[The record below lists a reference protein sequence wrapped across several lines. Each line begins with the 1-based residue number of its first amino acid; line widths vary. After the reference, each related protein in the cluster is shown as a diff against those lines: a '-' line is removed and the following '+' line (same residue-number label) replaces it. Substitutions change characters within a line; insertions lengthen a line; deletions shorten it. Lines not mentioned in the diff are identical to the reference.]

1 MFPFYTHT
9 CSKIPN
15 GPQYVQQLLLGM
27 EITDRDSSSCFIDR
41 RGQTIKVPRRDTGK
55 SFVPYADD
63 GYAKALWDYRNGDL
77 LLGDDNTTL
86 YVRDVDRTGNNQLL
100 DTWHAISNLETEY
113 HVKSTKAYYPW
124 NDQIRIECRK
134 LDQHVKHGIKFTN
147 RAYLRINNTITRI
160 DTSNELFNQPY
171 ELTLDTEY
179 DNNLAAQAVEYLRD
193 VTADEHSAQNLGRMF
208 ATPLLEPYKHLTYVM
223 YGDGGNGKGILLGTL
238 SRSFPDLAASVDSQ
252 RILGG
257 RRGSGGFDTQQ
268 ETGKLI
274 GTLWAYDEDADTI
287 GIDQLTY
294 LKKISTGDAV
304 TARRIGENAVSFTP
318 RCTFIIA
325 TNNQVITTMSAAVS
339 RRFAYI
345 RMRDGR
351 KPDEFARLLAFR
363 NQHGAAPFIM
373 ASSEIWRRAGDDPFD
388 DVSIS
393 NPTDVT
399 DLEQEIINQV
409 CANGY
414 APSSMIESLKRY
426 EQRDMLARFGLTRGG
441 VKWIKEESK
450 SIRVLQVKDEIRF
463 APYRAA
469 YEQDLKQLETQLDTT
484 PHKPEPIEADPI
496 PLPSEFAFNC
506 AYTPADEQKV
516 ARNWKKLSED
526 PTYDSRRRP
535 ASPAYAV
542 IPRLGMA
549 IIDMDMPK
557 NTEGPD
563 GWTILNQKIGTYG
576 SENFPTTYLVGTP
589 SGGVHAYYALPVEL
603 MGKLKNRV
611 HANGIP
617 VDIRCEN
624 KGYVIGPGS
633 HTMKGDYQ
641 LLDMPEQQTP
651 LMPPAMVT
659 WLENNGYVE
668 GSQPQPRPTPSQ
680 ARNQPTLDSLLT
692 QPISTGKG
700 RPDLTPI
707 PEGQRNTT
715 LHDWA
720 YGRRLNHPEN
730 ETNIRSE
737 TFERGR
743 ASGLSDTEITTI
755 WNSILRQQ
763 GGNQ

>member
-1 MFPFYTHT
+1 MFSLYSYSST
-9 CSKIPN
+9 KIPN
-15 GPQYVQQLLLGM
+15 GPKFVAQLLLGL
-27 EITDRDSSSCFIDR
+27 ETIDHETSNSFIDR
-41 RGQTIKVPRRDTGK
+41 IGK
-55 SFVPYADD
+55 IVKIPKRETADHSYPYADD
-63 GYAKALWDYRNGDL
+63 GYAKALWDFRNDSL
-77 LLGDDNTTL
+77 LLGDDNRTL
-86 YVRDVDRTGNNQLL
+86 YVRDIDRTGNNQLL

-113 HVKSTKAYYPW
+113 HVKTTKAYYPW
-124 NDQIRIECRK
+124 NDQLRIECKK
-134 LDQHVKHGIKFTN
+134 LDKRVKHGIKFNN
-147 RAYLRINNTITRI
+147 RAYLRTQQGIDRITPDDER
-160 DTSNELFNQPY
+160 FKQPY
-171 ELTLDTEY
+171 ELTLDVDY
-179 DNNLAAQAVEYLRD
+179 SASLAVKAVEYMRD

-223 YGDGGNGKGILLGTL
+223 YGDGGNGKGILLSML
-238 SRSFPDLAASVDSQ
+238 SNSFPDLAASVDSQ

-257 RRGSGGFDTQQ
+257 KRGSGGFDTQQ

-325 TNNQVITTMSAAVS
+325 TNNQVITTMTAAVS
-339 RRFAYI
+339 RRFVYI

-351 KPDEFARLLAFR
+351 RPDEFTSLLDFR
-363 NQHGAAPFIM
+363 NQYGAAPFIM
-373 ASSEIWRRAGDDPFD
+373 ASCKIWEDYGDNPYD

-399 DLEQEIINQV
+399 DLEQEIINNV
-409 CANGY
+409 CVNGY
-414 APSSMIESLKRY
+414 APTTLLDGLKRY
-426 EQRDMLARFGLTRGG
+426 EQRDMLARFGLSRGG
-441 VKWIKEESK
+441 SKWVKDLGHTMRILE
-450 SIRVLQVKDEIRF
+450 VKDEIRF

-469 YEQDLKQLETQLDTT
+469 FERDRQQLKNQLDTI
-484 PHKPEPIEADPI
+484 PKKPKPIEADPL

-526 PTYDSRRRP
+526 PTYDSMHRP
-535 ASPAYAV
+535 NTPAYAV

-557 NTEGPD
+557 DNDTVD
-563 GWTILNQKIGTYG
+563 GWTTLNQEIGRYG
-576 SENFPTTYLVGTP
+576 SADFPSTYLVGTP

-603 MGKLKNRV
+603 MGTLKNRV

-633 HTMKGDYQ
+633 HTSKGDYQ
-641 LLDMPEQQTP
+641 LLDIPDGQTP
-651 LMPPAMVT
+651 LMPQAMVT
-659 WLENNGYVE
+659 WLKRNGYVE
-668 GSQPQPRPTPSQ
+668 GNDPQPRPTPVKPRPLPTIDQ
-680 ARNQPTLDSLLT
+680 LMTQPTGLRKN
-692 QPISTGKG
+692 Q
-700 RPDLTPI
+700 PDLTPI
-707 PEGQRNTT
+707 PEGQRNVT

-720 YGRRLNHPEN
+720 FGRRLNHPEN
-730 ETNIRSE
+730 EANIRYE
-737 TFERGR
+737 TFDRGR
-743 ASGLSDTEITTI
+743 ASGLSDVEITTI
-755 WNSILRQQ
+755 WNSIIRQQ
-763 GGNQ
+763 GAEK

>member
-1 MFPFYTHT
+1 
-9 CSKIPN
+9 
-15 GPQYVQQLLLGM
+15 
-27 EITDRDSSSCFIDR
+27 
-41 RGQTIKVPRRDTGK
+41 
-55 SFVPYADD
+55 
-63 GYAKALWDYRNGDL
+63 
-77 LLGDDNTTL
+77 
-86 YVRDVDRTGNNQLL
+86 
-100 DTWHAISNLETEY
+100 
-113 HVKSTKAYYPW
+113 
-124 NDQIRIECRK
+124 
-134 LDQHVKHGIKFTN
+134 
-147 RAYLRINNTITRI
+147 
-160 DTSNELFNQPY
+160 
-171 ELTLDTEY
+171 
-179 DNNLAAQAVEYLRD
+179 
-193 VTADEHSAQNLGRMF
+193 MF

-363 NQHGAAPFIM
+363 NQYGAAPFIM

-484 PHKPEPIEADPI
+484 PHKP
-496 PLPSEFAFNC
+496 
-506 AYTPADEQKV
+506 
-516 ARNWKKLSED
+516 
-526 PTYDSRRRP
+526 
-535 ASPAYAV
+535 
-542 IPRLGMA
+542 
-549 IIDMDMPK
+549 DMD
-557 NTEGPD
+557 
-563 GWTILNQKIGTYG
+563 WVLFLI
-576 SENFPTTYLVGTP
+576 S
-589 SGGVHAYYALPVEL
+589 
-603 MGKLKNRV
+603 
-611 HANGIP
+611 
-617 VDIRCEN
+617 
-624 KGYVIGPGS
+624 
-633 HTMKGDYQ
+633 
-641 LLDMPEQQTP
+641 
-651 LMPPAMVT
+651 
-659 WLENNGYVE
+659 
-668 GSQPQPRPTPSQ
+668 PR
-680 ARNQPTLDSLLT
+680 
-692 QPISTGKG
+692 
-700 RPDLTPI
+700 
-707 PEGQRNTT
+707 
-715 LHDWA
+715 
-720 YGRRLNHPEN
+720 
-730 ETNIRSE
+730 
-737 TFERGR
+737 
-743 ASGLSDTEITTI
+743 
-755 WNSILRQQ
+755 
-763 GGNQ
+763 